1 MLHATCTLLWPPSVH
16 LSRRSFL
23 YLPFSLLHGS
33 SQLDSGQALI
43 FMRMLR
49 VLYARRRCRHVN
61 DNTIAYKHAH
71 THTETHP
78 PAHAHLH
85 TRVRLGRRRRA
96 EHTVLHSE
104 LDGIK
109 QAFPLPFPLLSLCI
123 VQICS
128 EMKSGLSCK
137 TQTPPTCTRTL

>member
-1 MLHATCTLLWPPSVH
+1 MHSTLAALCA
-16 LSRRSFL
+16 LEASFL
-23 YLPFSLLHGS
+23 SLASLPSS

-61 DNTIAYKHAH
+61 DNTIAYKH
-71 THTETHP
+71 THIHP
-78 PAHAHLH
+78 PAHAHLD
-85 TRVRLGRRRRA
+85 TRVRLGRRRTA

-109 QAFPLPFPLLSLCI
+109 QAGPTPPSLLSLCI

-128 EMKSGLSCK
+128 EMKSALSCK
-137 TQTPPTCTRTL
+137 TQTPPTCTRAQ